1 MTMAAL
7 VRVYCR
13 NPGCAYVLRRGK
25 PLIVGEITKAA
36 RLRCPRCR
44 SIEYYE
50 VA

>member
-1 MTMAAL
+1 MTMTAL

-13 NPGCAYVLRRGK
+13 NPGCAYVLRTGK
-25 PLIVGEITKAA
+25 PLVVGEIVKAA

-44 SIEYYE
+44 QIDYHE